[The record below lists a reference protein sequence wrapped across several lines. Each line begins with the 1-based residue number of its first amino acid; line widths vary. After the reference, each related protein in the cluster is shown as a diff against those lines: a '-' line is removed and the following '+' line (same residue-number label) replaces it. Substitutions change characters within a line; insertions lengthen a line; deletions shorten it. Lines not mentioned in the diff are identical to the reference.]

1 MHIRVIDMK
10 LWHKVII
17 GLLIGILLGYYLP
30 DYAMKFKFIGDIF
43 TRAIKLIISPLIFFS
58 LVTGLITAPDSS
70 SLGRV
75 GIKAII
81 AFLTTTFFAVVF
93 GLSVGA
99 ILKPGE
105 MMNLPLIAQ
114 KTSALSLEAKKFS
127 IMEFLVDIIP
137 ENFLGAVLDG
147 NVLQI
152 VFVSIFTG
160 IAINKLDKTRAE
172 PIKGFFLLANKIVL
186 KMIDMVVGFS
196 PYGAFALISW
206 VIATEGV
213 DVLFGLS
220 KLIIAITIAMLL
232 QYVVFGLLI
241 KFVAK
246 ISPMPF
252 YKKSFEYQALA
263 FATSSSKASLAT
275 TMQVCREKLGISE
288 TSTSFLLPLGASI
301 NMDGFAINL
310 GLTAMFFAQVFGI
323 DLAWHQYLII
333 IFTATLGS
341 IGGAGIPGASL
352 IMMPMVLSA
361 VNIPIE
367 GVAILVGIDR
377 ILDMMR
383 TVINITG
390 DATITLLIDS
400 SEGTLDKDKYFA
412 P

>member
-1 MHIRVIDMK
+1 MK

-30 DYAMKFKFIGDIF
+30 EYAMKFKFIGDIF
-43 TRAIKLIISPLIFFS
+43 TRAIKLIISPLVFFS

-127 IMEFLVDIIP
+127 IMQFLVDIIP

-160 IAINKLDKTRAE
+160 IAINKLDKTCAE
-172 PIKGFFLLANKIVL
+172 PIKRYFLLTNKIVL
-186 KMIDMVVGFS
+186 KMIDMVVGLS

-213 DVLFGLS
+213 EVLFGLS

-333 IFTATLGS
+333 IFTSTLGS

-352 IMMPMVLSA
+352 IMIPMVLSA

>member
-1 MHIRVIDMK
+1 MK

-30 DYAMKFKFIGDIF
+30 EYAMKFKFIGDIF
-43 TRAIKLIISPLIFFS
+43 TRAIKLIISPLVFFS

-114 KTSALSLEAKKFS
+114 KTSTLSLEAKKFS
-127 IMEFLVDIIP
+127 IMQFLVDIIP

-160 IAINKLDKTRAE
+160 IAINKLDKTCAE
-172 PIKGFFLLANKIVL
+172 PIKRYFWLANKIIL
-186 KMIDMVVGFS
+186 KMIDMVVGLS

-213 DVLFGLS
+213 EVLFGLS